1 MKGKRFLN
9 VVLVCFISICGYSQ
23 NHSNIDTL
31 ISKAN
36 SFYKTNQDSALF
48 YADVAY
54 NKALMTDNVS
64 IIANAAYHKSIYL
77 IGKKE
82 YDEAYEILLNNLK
95 NKNVISYETIGN
107 IYYNIGAVFYLKEE
121 RDKAIENYLLAIEHY
136 SEANYKRGLAKAN
149 LQIGVIYEKLN
160 KMDVAN
166 YFYDISLASG
176 SNSESSD
183 HTLEKMPYNIP
194 YSKKIA
200 LSKEM
205 LQGIN
210 SDQNPN
216 LAAIVNYNLALSY
229 YGNENYLDAITSAKK
244 SAALKEKT
252 GFEGNLDVNYAIIG
266 KAYLNINDY
275 KNAILYLSKSK
286 NITPKRHLK
295 NEVSGLLVTA
305 YSKLGDFKTA
315 LELSTQL
322 SKAKDSVNNLKE
334 SEEIARITAQFES
347 EKQEK
352 EILQLKQENQEKELL
367 ISKKQS
373 KMWKWSLFSL
383 LATLIAVFLGR
394 KLISS
399 LKHIKIVEKE
409 KEEMA
414 KKVEEVAII
423 LNNKS
428 KVYLDKLKYIKSD
441 GNYLEFITDDKT
453 IIDRNKL
460 KDILDDLPPNFVRVH
475 RSYVINKNFIDA
487 LNSTTLYLTPNIEIP
502 LSRTFKSN
510 IAS

>member
-9 VVLVCFISICGYSQ
+9 IILVCFISICGYSQ

-31 ISKAN
+31 ISKAS

-48 YADVAY
+48 YADLAY

-82 YDEAYEILLNNLK
+82 YGEAFEILQNILK
-95 NKNVISYETIGN
+95 NNYITSHETTGN
-107 IYYNIGAVFYLKEE
+107 IYYNIGAIYYLKEE

-136 SEANYKRGLAKAN
+136 SKANYKRGLAKAN
-149 LQIGVIYEKLN
+149 LQIGVIYEKLD

-166 YFYDISLASG
+166 YFYDISMASG

-210 SDQNPN
+210 SIQNPN
-216 LAAIVNYNLALSY
+216 LAAIVNYNLAMSY
-229 YGNENYLDAITSAKK
+229 YGNEDYLDAITSAKK
-244 SAALKEKT
+244 SAALKEKI
-252 GFEGNLDVNYAIIG
+252 GFESNLDVNYAIIG
-266 KAYLNINDY
+266 KAYLNINDF
-275 KNAILYLSKSK
+275 KNAITYLSKAKIISS
-286 NITPKRHLK
+286 KRHLK
-295 NEVSGLLVTA
+295 NEVSDLLVTA

-315 LELSTQL
+315 LETSTQL

-334 SEEIARITAQFES
+334 SEEIARITAQFEN

-367 ISKKQS
+367 ISKKE
-373 KMWKWSLFSL
+373 KNIWKWSLCAL
-383 LATLIAVFLGR
+383 LATLATIFLGQ
-394 KLISS
+394 KLIRSIKR
-399 LKHIKIVEKE
+399 LKTVEQEKE
-409 KEEMA
+409 DIA
-414 KKVEEVAII
+414 KKVEEIAVV
-423 LNNKS
+423 LNNKT

-441 GNYLEFITDDKT
+441 GNYLEFVTDDKT
-453 IIDRNKL
+453 IIDRNQL
-460 KDILDDLPPNFVRVH
+460 KEILNHLPPNFVRVH
-475 RSYVINKNFIDA
+475 RSYVINKNFINA
-487 LNSTTLYLTPNIEIP
+487 LNSKSLYLKPNIEIP
-502 LSRTFKSN
+502 LSRTYKANF
-510 IAS
+510 I

>member
-1 MKGKRFLN
+1 MKGKGFYCFAFA
-9 VVLVCFISICGYSQ
+9 VFISVCGYSQ

-31 ISKAN
+31 IAKAS

-48 YADVAY
+48 YANLAY
-54 NKALMTDNVS
+54 NKAIMTDNIS

-82 YDEAYEILLNNLK
+82 YDEAYEILQNILK
-95 NKNVISYETIGN
+95 NTTIISHETLGN
-107 IYYNIGAVFYLKEE
+107 IYYNIGAIFYLKEE

-136 SEANYKRGLAKAN
+136 NEANNKRGLAKAN
-149 LQIGVIYEKLN
+149 LQIGVIYEKLD
-160 KMDVAN
+160 KMEIAN

-183 HTLEKMPYNIP
+183 HTQEKMPYNIP

-205 LQGIN
+205 LKGIN

-216 LAAIVNYNLALSY
+216 LAAIVNYNLAMSFF
-229 YGNENYLDAITSAKK
+229 GKKDYLESIASAKK
-244 SAALKEKT
+244 SAALKERI

-275 KNAILYLSKSK
+275 KNAITYLSKAK
-286 NITPKRHLK
+286 RITSKRHLK
-295 NEVSGLLVTA
+295 NEVSDLLVTA
-305 YSKLGDFKTA
+305 YSRLGDYKTA

-334 SEEIARITAQFES
+334 SEEIARITAQFEN

-367 ISKKQS
+367 ISNKQS

-383 LATLIAVFLGR
+383 LATMVAVFLGR
-394 KLISS
+394 KLMGS
-399 LKHIKIVEKE
+399 LKRIKIVEKE
-409 KEEMA
+409 KEEIA

-441 GNYLEFITDDKT
+441 GNYLEFITDEKT